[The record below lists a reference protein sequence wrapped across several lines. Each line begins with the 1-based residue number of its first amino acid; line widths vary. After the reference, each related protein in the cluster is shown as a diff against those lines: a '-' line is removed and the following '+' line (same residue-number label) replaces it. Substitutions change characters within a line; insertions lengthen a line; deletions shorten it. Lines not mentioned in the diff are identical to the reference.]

1 MKREKRER
9 DGERERER
17 GSDAGG
23 GGGVGGGEGGFAL
36 TSGPKHMNEGF
47 VLTKQREAKQCQRQL
62 ATSGGQPRAR

>member
-9 DGERERER
+9 DRERASEGVMR
-17 GSDAGG
+17 
-23 GGGVGGGEGGFAL
+23 GVGGLGGFAL

-47 VLTKQREAKQCQRQL
+47 VLTKQREAKQCQQQL